1 MIRRLYP
8 GGKKK
13 AFNITYDDG
22 VIQDIRF
29 VLLMN
34 KYGLK
39 GTFNLNSQ
47 LMERE
52 LEWEHESGL
61 RIKRLSKE
69 AARWLYEGH
78 EVASHS
84 LTHPDMRWLS
94 EEQIMY
100 ELGHDKWLL
109 SQYFRREIGG
119 FALPFDYYSDTVAAC
134 AERLGFEYSR
144 CSEETYSYAPPEDYY
159 HWAAGTYHV
168 QPGFLPF
175 VEGFFDTEEELALC
189 QIVGHSYDLDTMD
202 MWELMESILR
212 RVAEDGDI
220 ASMTN
225 LELVRYLRAMRAA
238 KISKEHI
245 CNTSGQTL
253 WFEAEGEI
261 IALAPGEEIRT
272 AKA

>member
-8 GGKKK
+8 GGRKK
-13 AFNITYDDG
+13 AFNISYDDG
-22 VIQDIRF
+22 VIQDLRF

-52 LEWEHESGL
+52 FEWVHESGL
-61 RIKRLSKE
+61 AIKRLSPE
-69 AARWLYEGH
+69 VARYLYEGH
-78 EVASHS
+78 EIASHS
-84 LTHPDMRWLS
+84 LTHPDMQWLN

-109 SQYFRREIGG
+109 SQYFRREICG
-119 FALPFDYYSDTVAAC
+119 FALPFDYYSDTIAAC

-144 CSEETYSYAPPEDYY
+144 CSEETYSYVPPEDYY

-168 QPGFLPF
+168 QPGFRGF
-175 VEGFFDTEEELALC
+175 VEGFFHSDEELALC
-189 QIVGHSYDLDTMD
+189 QVVGHSYDLDVMD
-202 MWELMESILR
+202 MWGLMEDILR
-212 RVAEDGDI
+212 RVAEDRDI

-225 LELVRYLRAMRAA
+225 LELVRYLRAMRMAE
-238 KISKEHI
+238 ISGEHI
-245 CNTSGQTL
+245 RNISAQTL
-253 WFEAEGEI
+253 YFELDGKI
-261 IALAPGEEIRT
+261 IVLAPGEEI
-272 AKA
+272 

>member
-8 GGKKK
+8 GGKAK

-52 LEWEHESGL
+52 FEWRHESGIM
-61 RIKRLSKE
+61 IKRLSPA
-69 AARWLYEGH
+69 AARYLYEGH
-78 EVASHS
+78 EIASHS

-94 EEQIMY
+94 KEQIMY

-109 SQYFRREIGG
+109 SQYFQREICG

-134 AERLGFEYSR
+134 ARTLGFEYSR
-144 CSEETYSYAPPEDYY
+144 SSEEAYSYAPPEDYY
-159 HWAAGTYHV
+159 YWAAGTYHV
-168 QPGFLPF
+168 MPGFEDF
-175 VEGFFDTEEELALC
+175 VEGFFSTEEELALC
-189 QIVGHSYDLDTMD
+189 QIVGHSYDLDVGN
-202 MWELMESILR
+202 MWDKMENILS
-212 RVAEDGDI
+212 RVAADDSV

-225 LELVRYLRAMRAA
+225 LELVRYLRAVRAA
-238 KISKEHI
+238 EIDNGHI
-245 CNTSGQTL
+245 LNNSAQTL
-253 WFEAEGEI
+253 WFELEGEPV
-261 IALAPGEEIRT
+261 ALAPGERI
-272 AKA
+272 